1 MLCEVFSLCY
11 VRFLVC
17 VMCLFLV
24 CVMCLF
30 LAGEPRFARRE
41 LASLAGACLGGP
53 RYIATTPPGGV
64 GTGGTKP
71 PLGTCIYS
79 QYLHLVRCGT
89 QQTQALP
96 VTQQTWL
103 GLAGFPCPGILR
115 HLNKYTMYPEVS
127 QYPTRFE
134 NPKGV
139 FGSRVWIEPEK
150 LGRAPADFSGG
161 EQAVS
166 LVNPCVCTAC

>member
-53 RYIATTPPGGV
+53 RYIATNPPGGV
-64 GTGGTKP
+64 GTGGTTP
-71 PLGTCIYS
+71 PLG
-79 QYLHLVRCGT
+79 
-89 QQTQALP
+89 
-96 VTQQTWL
+96 
-103 GLAGFPCPGILR
+103 
-115 HLNKYTMYPEVS
+115 
-127 QYPTRFE
+127 
-134 NPKGV
+134 
-139 FGSRVWIEPEK
+139 GSM
-150 LGRAPADFSGG
+150 
-161 EQAVS
+161 
-166 LVNPCVCTAC
+166 